1 MLAALAD
8 EQAPTWAKHDG
19 TESERQVPATVTV
32 SERHDADIR
41 HTESLAPE
49 RSHTLM
55 QRLKPLLSVNGTP
68 TLMAARSNKAL
79 PG

>member
-32 SERHDADIR
+32 SERHIAGLHHR
-41 HTESLAPE
+41 RLSGAPVRRRLSEPLHYQTLATTNETPGT
-49 RSHTLM
+49 HTL
-55 QRLKPLLSVNGTP
+55 LSDWNW
-68 TLMAARSNKAL
+68 
-79 PG
+79 